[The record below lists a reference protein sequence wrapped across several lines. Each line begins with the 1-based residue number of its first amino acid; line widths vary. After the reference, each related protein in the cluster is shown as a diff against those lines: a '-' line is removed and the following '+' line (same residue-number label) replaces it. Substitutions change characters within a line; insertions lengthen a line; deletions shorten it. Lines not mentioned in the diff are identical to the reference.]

1 MKTIKISRNLR
12 NIHYFQNTEFFKSV
26 HNICKDLCLSYSGG
40 NDFQEGLYPLT
51 GKPVTL
57 LHLVAKH
64 IFTPGRYLLKYEHKA
79 LASLLVHPV
88 R

>member
-1 MKTIKISRNLR
+1 MYRSMFVTI
-12 NIHYFQNTEFFKSV
+12 
-26 HNICKDLCLSYSGG
+26 G

-51 GKPVTL
+51 GKL
-57 LHLVAKH
+57 DRFLHLVTRH
-64 IFTPGRYLLKYEHKA
+64 IFTPGRYLLTYEHKA

>member
-1 MKTIKISRNLR
+1 MFVTI
-12 NIHYFQNTEFFKSV
+12 
-26 HNICKDLCLSYSGG
+26 G

-51 GKPVTL
+51 GKPDTF

-64 IFTPGRYLLKYEHKA
+64 IFTPGRYLLTYEHKA